1 MFKVSILNLHTYYE
15 QTFSST
21 SESIFCLFE
30 VMLSFCLSDFGVC
43 FLFVRGINV
52 SLWKNTATKF
62 KLKVISTKEMLLEN
76 LEVLIQTGKFPK
88 IVYSFVLNNIVDIVD
103 LISRNHYII
112 SHFVRICNSFV
123 EVPLCDR
130 KSTKPPLRWKQD
142 GDVSL

>member
-1 MFKVSILNLHTYYE
+1 
-15 QTFSST
+15 
-21 SESIFCLFE
+21 
-30 VMLSFCLSDFGVC
+30 MLSFCLSDFGVC

-88 IVYSFVLNNIVDIVD
+88 SVYSFVLNNIVDIVD

-123 EVPLCDR
+123 EVPLCGR
-130 KSTKPPLRWKQD
+130 KSTKPPRRCKQD